1 VDDNQQR
8 SKKHKKPV
16 LCPYCGAQALLRKGS
31 FLLEQVNEKH
41 LYVCVRYPECDA
53 YVTAHESSKKPLG
66 VLANGVLRKKRI
78 LAQQETDRLWK
89 RRKGRAPVFTRKQA
103 NNWLADKLNTANHVY
118 LGSAGEGICDLIIKE
133 ARLLCT
139 KTKQPY

>member
-8 SKKHKKPV
+8 HESKKHKKPL

-41 LYVCVRYPECDA
+41 LYVCVRYPECDT
-53 YVTAHESSKKPLG
+53 YVSAHEGNKKPLG
-66 VLANGVLRKKRI
+66 VLANGTLRRKRI

-89 RRKGRAPVFTRKQA
+89 GRTPVFTRKQA
-103 NNWLADKLNTANHVY
+103 NNWLADKLSITSH
-118 LGSAGEGICDLIIKE
+118 LHLDSAGEGICNLVIKE
-133 ARLLCT
+133 ARLLCK
-139 KTKQPY
+139 KTLQPH